1 MSVGDEED
9 GGARSAGEG
18 AECGGDVVVSL
29 TPEEREDEIAA
40 GGHDLGR
47 GAGADGRPVLVEGDV
62 ADVVEAV

>member
-9 GGARSAGEG
+9 RGARAAGEG
-18 AECGGDVVVSL
+18 SECGGDIMVPL
-29 TPEEREDEIAA
+29 TTEEREDEIAA

-47 GAGADGRPVLVEGDV
+47 GARADGGAVLIEGDV